1 MGDMGDPYLLLIE
14 ENSDDVYLTL
24 RELRRFGAD
33 SRVEVISDSA
43 QALEYL
49 LTAEELPSALL
60 LGLKFIHLS
69 GIELLAQLRAHERTR
84 DLPVI
89 MLTACQEERE
99 RIGREVN
106 YAKPV
111 ACVDKPLEFGT
122 LTSVLGNLGVPAATA
137 AV

>member
-1 MGDMGDPYLLLIE
+1 MGDPYLLLIE

-49 LTAEELPSALL
+49 LTAKELPSALL

-84 DLPVI
+84 HLPVI

-122 LTSVLGNLGVPAATA
+122 LTSVLGNLGVPARTA